1 MPPPDFYGGINNTF
15 RYKDF
20 DLNIFFNFSYGGEIL
35 NATKLS
41 NTQSGKR
48 NYNVL
53 GICDIDSRWTYI
65 NKQTGEL
72 ITDPAQLA
80 AVNAGRTIASVY
92 DMEQG
97 DKYIHSWAVEDASFL
112 RLKNI
117 SLGYTFPKKLIRQL
131 SIQRLRLYFTA
142 SNLFVWTPYSGFDP
156 ETSVSGNG
164 LTRGVDF
171 GSYPRSRSFVLGF
184 NLTL

>member
-1 MPPPDFYGGINNTF
+1 M
-15 RYKDF
+15 
-20 DLNIFFNFSYGGEIL
+20 
-35 NATKLS
+35 
-41 NTQSGKR
+41 
-48 NYNVL
+48 L

-131 SIQRLRLYFTA
+131 SIQRLRLYI
-142 SNLFVWTPYSGFDP
+142 
-156 ETSVSGNG
+156 
-164 LTRGVDF
+164 RI
-171 GSYPRSRSFVLGF
+171 R
-184 NLTL
+184 